1 MATKENLEKNS
12 TFEYDHE
19 EGSLGLRAVKG
30 GVWIF
35 VLKVAHRGLGLLRTL
50 ILARLLS
57 PEDFGLFGIAV
68 LTINFVENFSVTG
81 IDAALVQKKESI
93 KDDLDTAWTVNV
105 IRSLFLFSILYFG
118 APVVARFFNNPEALD
133 VIKAIAFLQLC
144 IGAENIGTIYFRKEI
159 RFNKLF
165 NLKFSAMT
173 VNFVVSITMALILKS
188 VWALVYGALA
198 GAFIKTVMSYVLQP
212 YRPRLRLEIAKLREL
227 LRFGKWLFGSSIL
240 VFLIT
245 EGDDVFV
252 GKMLGTTALGL
263 YQMAYLLSNAPA
275 TEISNFVAQITF
287 PVYSKMQG
295 DIPRLREAYL
305 KVLQIVSFMAF
316 PISGLIFVLAPD
328 FTKLFL
334 GEKWMPMV
342 PALQVLT
349 LWGLIRAIGT
359 TTTQVFLAV
368 GKPRITTKLRSLE
381 LLFIVILIYPL
392 TMRFGILGASMTV
405 VIGTILP
412 VSITCFM
419 AVKAVN
425 SDLFS
430 FGKILLLPLIG
441 MFAMTGVIFLSKM
454 HWQGGAMFF
463 INLFVGL
470 MIYICVGS
478 IGDRFFDYD
487 MWAPL
492 RRVLAELRK

>member
-188 VWALVYGALA
+188 VWSLVYGALA

-227 LRFGKWLFGSSIL
+227 LRFGKW
-240 VFLIT
+240 
-245 EGDDVFV
+245 
-252 GKMLGTTALGL
+252 GL

>member
-1 MATKENLEKNS
+1 MATKENLAKDS
-12 TFEYDHE
+12 TFEYDHKE
-19 EGSLGLRAVKG
+19 VSLGLRAVKG

-35 VLKVAHRGLGLLRTL
+35 VLKVAHRGLGFLRTL

-68 LTINFVENFSVTG
+68 LTINFLENFSVTG
-81 IDAALVQKKESI
+81 IDAALVQKKGSI
-93 KDDLDTAWTVNV
+93 KEDLDTAWTVNV
-105 IRSLFLFSILYFG
+105 IRSLLLFSTLYFG
-118 APVVARFFNNPEALD
+118 APVVASFFNNTEALD
-133 VIKAIAFLQLC
+133 IIKALAFLQLC
-144 IGAENIGTIYFRKEI
+144 TGAENIATVYFRKEI

-165 NLKFSAMT
+165 NLNFSAMT
-173 VNFVVSITMALILKS
+173 VNFVVSVTMAIILKS

-212 YRPRLRLEIAKLREL
+212 YRPRLRFEVAKLKEL
-227 LRFGKWLFGSSIL
+227 LRFGKWIFGSSIL

-295 DIPRLREAYL
+295 DVQRLREAYL
-305 KVLQIVSFMAF
+305 KVLQIVSFIAF
-316 PISGLIFVLAPD
+316 PISGLIFIFAPD

-349 LWGLIRAIGT
+349 LWGLIRAVGT
-359 TTTQVFLAV
+359 TTTQIFLAV

-381 LLFIVILIYPL
+381 LLFIAILIYPL
-392 TMRFGILGASMTV
+392 TVRFGILGTAMTI

-412 VSITCFM
+412 VSITCLM
-419 AVKAVN
+419 AVKTVN

-441 MFAMTGVIFLSKM
+441 TFAMTGVIVLSKM
-454 HWQGGAMFF
+454 HSQGGAMLL
-463 INLFVGL
+463 INLFVGPV
-470 MIYICVGS
+470 IYLCVET
-478 IGDRFFDYD
+478 IGDRFFGYD
-487 MWAPL
+487 MWSPL
-492 RRVLAELRK
+492 RRILADLKK